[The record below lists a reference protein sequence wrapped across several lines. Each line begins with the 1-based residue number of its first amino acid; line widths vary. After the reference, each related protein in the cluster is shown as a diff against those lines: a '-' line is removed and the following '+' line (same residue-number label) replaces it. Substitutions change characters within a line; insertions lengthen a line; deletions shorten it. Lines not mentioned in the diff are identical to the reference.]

1 MERPGSQNPHG
12 YSGNEKAI
20 DNLKAKN
27 MSTLEKIY
35 DVITYGR
42 SSIDLYSQEVGAPF
56 EKIPGFH
63 AFVGGSPL
71 NIAVGCSRLGLK
83 ASLLTGVG
91 KDKVGDFILHFL
103 KEEGVVT
110 DHIPV
115 IDGARS
121 SAVVLGI
128 EPPDRFPLVYYRDN
142 CADSQI
148 SIDHVLKAEIEK
160 SRLLEVSG
168 TALNMEPS
176 RSSAF
181 LAAEIAQR
189 NGVPVLLDLD
199 FRADQ
204 WHDIRAFGITSRAFM
219 RNVNLVLGT
228 EEEILAAYIKDESQ
242 LNISHQQ
249 ISAPEIK
256 GDINEAIQGILKLG
270 VEALIVKTGSRGAMV
285 HQADG
290 SNVEVPGFPVEVV
303 NILGAGDAFAAGFIY
318 GYLKGWDLY
327 KSCRMGNACGAH
339 VVTQLG
345 CANFTP
351 YEKDILEFIE
361 SKGGF

>member
-1 MERPGSQNPHG
+1 MT
-12 YSGNEKAI
+12 A
-20 DNLKAKN
+20 
-27 MSTLEKIY
+27 MSHPKITS

-71 NIAVGCSRLGLK
+71 NIAVGCSRLGLR
-83 ASLLTGVG
+83 ATLLTGVG

-103 KEEGVVT
+103 KEEGVNT
-110 DHIPV
+110 EHIPV
-115 IDGARS
+115 IEGARS

-148 SIDHVLKAEIEK
+148 TIDHVLKAGIEHT
-160 SRLLEVSG
+160 RLLEVSG
-168 TALNMEPS
+168 TALNIEPT

-181 LAAEIAQR
+181 LAAEIAR
-189 NGVPVLLDLD
+189 KNGVPVLLDLD

-219 RNVNLVLGT
+219 RNVNMVLGT
-228 EEEILAAYIKDESQ
+228 EEELLAAYLTDESQ
-242 LNISHQQ
+242 LSISHQQ

-256 GDINEAIQGILKLG
+256 GDIQDAIGGILKLG
-270 VEALIVKTGSRGAMV
+270 VEALIVKTGSRGARV
-285 HQADG
+285 YLADG
-290 SNVEVPGFPVEVV
+290 TSQEVPGFPVEVV

-318 GYLKGWDLY
+318 GILKGWDYY

-351 YEKDILEFIE
+351 YEKDILEYIE